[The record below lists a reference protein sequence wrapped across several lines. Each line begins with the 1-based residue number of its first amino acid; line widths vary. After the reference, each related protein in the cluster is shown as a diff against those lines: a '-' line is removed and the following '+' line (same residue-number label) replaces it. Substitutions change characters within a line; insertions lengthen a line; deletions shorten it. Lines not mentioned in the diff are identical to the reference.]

1 MRRLAVWLLLLAAW
15 SMTGSA
21 QKAPPIDVTG
31 VLSRLADS
39 VLSYYAR
46 AQSIICDETVSMQSL
61 SNDLMSD
68 LSPMRR
74 LLYELRVSWEPSSDG
89 TLPEANAVRTLV
101 RVNNRAPREKDHDA
115 CMDPKSISPEPLAM
129 FLPENQAEYIFTG
142 AGYGKVNG
150 RSALMV
156 DYRSRTEGK
165 ASSTRKDD
173 CFSIQLP
180 GRSRGRV
187 WVDEETAD
195 VLRLD
200 ESLTGMVDVTVP
212 PDPKK
217 RGTLPERVT
226 VERLDSSIVYN
237 RVMFSDPDEAITLP
251 VSKELLTVVR
261 NAGTPRLRTSVSFRN
276 YRRFMTGIR
285 IVQ

>member
-1 MRRLAVWLLLLAAW
+1 
-15 SMTGSA
+15 
-21 QKAPPIDVTG
+21 VT
-31 VLSRLADS
+31 
-39 VLSYYAR
+39 
-46 AQSIICDETVSMQSL
+46 
-61 SNDLMSD
+61 
-68 LSPMRR
+68 
-74 LLYELRVSWEPSSDG
+74 
-89 TLPEANAVRTLV
+89 
-101 RVNNRAPREKDHDA
+101 
-115 CMDPKSISPEPLAM
+115 
-129 FLPENQAEYIFTG
+129 
-142 AGYGKVNG
+142 
-150 RSALMV
+150 
-156 DYRSRTEGK
+156 
-165 ASSTRKDD
+165 STRKDE

-180 GRSRGRV
+180 GRTRGRV

-237 RVMFSDPDEAITLP
+237 RVTFTDPDEAVMLP

-261 NAGTPRLRTSVSFRN
+261 NSGTPRLRTTVSFKN
-276 YRRFMTGIR
+276 YRRFITGIR